1 MSEALSAHHAAR
13 PDEPGL
19 QPEIL
24 RRTLAEKL
32 APDLFRAVL
41 ETALRRADMEKDGP
55 WLRLPAHRAALTP
68 DQERIFG
75 AAKKLIGAGRFCPPR
90 TRDLATA
97 LRVPEPVMR
106 ATLKRLTRA
115 GRLVEVAHDHFFPR
129 AVVAEMIGIAADLGD
144 AGALSAAAFRDRL
157 GIGRKVAVQIL
168 EFFDR
173 AGVTRRDGD
182 DRTVIRSR
190 MDLFGAASDGA

>member
-1 MSEALSAHHAAR
+1 
-13 PDEPGL
+13 
-19 QPEIL
+19 
-24 RRTLAEKL
+24 
-32 APDLFRAVL
+32 VL
-41 ETALRRADMEKDGP
+41 ETALRRGEIEKDGP

-68 DQERIFG
+68 EQERMFG
-75 AAKKLIGAGRFCPPR
+75 AAKKLIEAARFCPPR

-106 ATLKRLTRA
+106 ATLKRVTRA
-115 GRLVEVAHDHFFPR
+115 GRLVEVAHDHFFLR
-129 AVVAEMIGIAADLGD
+129 AAVAELIAIAADLGGM
-144 AGALSAAAFRDRL
+144 GALSAAAFRDRL
-157 GIGRKVAVQIL
+157 GIGRKVAIQIL

-182 DRTVIRSR
+182 DRIVIRGR